1 MPDSDRKRAAL
12 ADFLGE
18 DQEDIFTVTYDA
30 SLFEV
35 GSREYLVLT
44 DEEADKRA
52 TTDAGESLWAFSASF
67 WGRYTSLPQS
77 TIAAV
82 AKIQGTLC
90 EDFGPVLAAILGN
103 RLDEMLAD
111 AVAED
116 GRGHFLA
123 SYDGEEN
130 EVGTG
135 DNTLYIY
142 RVN

>member
-12 ADFLGE
+12 ATFLGE
-18 DQEDIFTVTYDA
+18 DPRDITPWRDDA
-30 SLFEV
+30 SRFEV
-35 GSREYLVLT
+35 GQREYLVLT
-44 DEEADKRA
+44 DSEATARA
-52 TTDAGESLWAFSASF
+52 LADARESLWAFRGDF
-67 WGRYTSLPQS
+67 WGRYTALPQS
-77 TIAAV
+77 TIKAV
-82 AKIQGTLC
+82 EKAQGALC
-90 EDFGPVLAAILGN
+90 EDFGPVLAAILGP